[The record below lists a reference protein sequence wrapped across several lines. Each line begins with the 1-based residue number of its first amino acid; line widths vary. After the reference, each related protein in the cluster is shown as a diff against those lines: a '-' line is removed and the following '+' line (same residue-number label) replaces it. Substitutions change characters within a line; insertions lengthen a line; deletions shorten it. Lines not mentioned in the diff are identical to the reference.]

1 MKILL
6 VEDDIDLN
14 ETIKEY
20 LQNYYEIE
28 SAFDGEEALKKAYE
42 NNYDVMIFDVKLP
55 KMDGLSAVK
64 EIRKFKHAPVIF
76 LTETYLKFCV

>member
-14 ETIKEY
+14 KTIKEY

-28 SAFDGEEALKKAYE
+28 SVFDGEEALKKAYE
-42 NNYDVMIFDVKLP
+42 NNYDVMIFDLKLP
-55 KMDGLSAVK
+55 KMDDLAW
-64 EIRKFKHAPVIF
+64 
-76 LTETYLKFCV
+76 

>member
-1 MKILL
+1 MKILV

-28 SAFDGEEALKKAYE
+28 SAFAGE
-42 NNYDVMIFDVKLP
+42 
-55 KMDGLSAVK
+55 
-64 EIRKFKHAPVIF
+64 
-76 LTETYLKFCV
+76 